1 MQERSTPTNGEAGP
15 PRTSKSLFA
24 LQHLFGELTPLV
36 NTPGLAELLHNL
48 SKRQS

>member
-1 MQERSTPTNGEAGP
+1 MAKQVHHELPKAC
-15 PRTSKSLFA
+15 FA